1 MAYTLQKLSL
11 ILLLLLLIVGQ
22 RDWVAVEET
31 SCTHMLAWTQNAG
44 SPPTPPPPSSP
55 TSPPAPAPTPAS
67 TASASTGSPDHWGW
81 QLFLPAIKLNGA
93 ARVLMKPIVWGV
105 RGLCK
110 KGRELKEWNRELERE
125 VPDLDRNA
133 FFVESTFYRIDHTE
147 GWLDNIADERR

>member
-1 MAYTLQKLSL
+1 M
-11 ILLLLLLIVGQ
+11 
-22 RDWVAVEET
+22 
-31 SCTHMLAWTQNAG
+31 
-44 SPPTPPPPSSP
+44 
-55 TSPPAPAPTPAS
+55 
-67 TASASTGSPDHWGW
+67 
-81 QLFLPAIKLNGA
+81 
-93 ARVLMKPIVWGV
+93 LMKPIVWGV